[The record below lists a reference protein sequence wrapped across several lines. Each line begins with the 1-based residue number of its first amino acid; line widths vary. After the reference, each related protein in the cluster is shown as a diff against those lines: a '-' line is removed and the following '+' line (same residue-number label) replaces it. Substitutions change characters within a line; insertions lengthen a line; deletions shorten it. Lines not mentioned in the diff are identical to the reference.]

1 MYKKFDFHKEC
12 KGMHFE
18 NISKLFD
25 DRVRAFSRESGFT
38 WRDIS
43 VILSLYSCIFDCLTH
58 NTIEAS

>member
-43 VILSLYSCIFDCLTH
+43 VILSLYSCIFD
-58 NTIEAS
+58 